1 MMKTAVMSLL
11 FCLVSVVAVNET
23 LAQTPSTSASASA
36 FAGTWVLDRAS
47 TNTGKDFPRKL
58 KNYKVTVA
66 DNELALNVKSEIEG
80 NVEIEILSNRNSD
93 APEIVSN
100 NASRS
105 SIAPAGGGVSGNT
118 LGSAKAEPI
127 NYGGTMALFFTPNNV
142 TYNLN
147 GEEVKLDIKQGD
159 RVTGVARIKAK
170 LDKSGKQ
177 IQFTTIRRMT
187 TMKGDIEITVRETW
201 KLSKD
206 GKTIKFDRTVETP
219 TARDQIVMV
228 LAKAEA

>member
-1 MMKTAVMSLL
+1 MMKTIVVSLL
-11 FCLVSVVAVNET
+11 FCLVSIVAVK
-23 LAQTPSTSASASA
+23 AQAQAPAASASA
-36 FAGTWVLDRAS
+36 FAGTWVLDKVS

-58 KNYKVTVA
+58 RNYKVTVA
-66 DNELALNVKSEIEG
+66 DNEMALNVKSEIDG
-80 NVEIEILSNRNSD
+80 NVEIEISRDRSADNSD
-93 APEIVSN
+93 IVSN

-105 SIAPAGGGVSGNT
+105 SVGPPGGGVSGNT
-118 LGSAKAEPI
+118 LGSAKAETI

-147 GEEVKLDIKQGD
+147 GEEAKLDIKQGD
-159 RVTGVARIKAK
+159 KVTGVARIKAK

-177 IQFTTIRRMT
+177 IQFTTIRRMN
-187 TMKGDIEITVRETW
+187 TMKGDIEITIRETW

-206 GKTIKFDRTVETP
+206 GKTLKMDRTVETP
-219 TARDQIVMV
+219 SARDQIVMV